1 MTTTRTETNAAST
14 AVPNGKPW
22 EPRIVALVC
31 NWCTYSGADMAGTA
45 RREYAPNARMVR
57 LLCTGRLD
65 PLFIVRAF
73 QQGVDGVIVS
83 GCHPGDCHYV
93 HGNMLA
99 RRRLTVFEGLMD
111 FLGLDRRR
119 LRFAWVSAS
128 EGVKWSKLVDEA
140 VEDVRA
146 AGPLGEWTAP
156 TSPDEFAS
164 FRLPEPEGEP
174 RSRPPA
180 EESLR
185 LAVHL
190 RETAARLLADG
201 DVAVVAGHAAGS
213 LPDQTVPSFATSP
226 EEAEALTW
234 NEHCANNLTVYLPQL
249 LRRFGGKRVGVVVK
263 SCDAGA
269 VTGLLREKQMRRE
282 DAVLIGVSC
291 TGIWDG
297 GAMALKCFSCADEV
311 SPLVDWT
318 ITPDGAVPGAA
329 PTGAN
334 RAVAPDPRDAQ
345 IAALEALP
353 AATRWNWWQRQ
364 FTHCLRCYACRAAC
378 PMCYCTTCIAE
389 KNRPQWIPA
398 TLDASGN
405 TAWNV
410 ARAMHLAG
418 RCAGCDE
425 CARVCPAD
433 VRLDLINRH
442 VDREIERHFGP
453 VSDDPDAPAPL
464 ATFRPDDP
472 DEFT

>member
-1 MTTTRTETNAAST
+1 MTTTLEPGGASA
-14 AVPNGKPW
+14 AVPDGKTW

-45 RREYAPNARMVR
+45 RRTYAPNVRMVR

-73 QQGVDGVIVS
+73 QQGTDGVIVS

-99 RRRLTVFEGLMD
+99 RRRLTVFEALMD
-111 FLGLDRRR
+111 FLGLDGRR

-128 EGVKWSKLVDEA
+128 EGVKWSRLVDEV

-156 TSPDEFAS
+156 SPSGDLAS

-174 RSRPPA
+174 RSRPSA
-180 EESLR
+180 EASER
-185 LAVHL
+185 VAVHL

-201 DVAVVAGHAAGS
+201 DVGVVAGYAAGS
-213 LPDQTVPSFATSP
+213 LPGQTVPSFATRP
-226 EEAEALTW
+226 EEAEAFTW

-249 LRRFGGKRVGVVVK
+249 LRRVAGGRVGLVVK

-269 VTGLLREKQMRRE
+269 VVGLLREHQMRRE

-291 TGIWDG
+291 SGVWDG
-297 GAMALKCFSCADEV
+297 DGLALKCFSCADEV

-318 ITPDGAVPGAA
+318 ITPDGAVAGAVTTSA
-329 PTGAN
+329 D

-345 IAALEALP
+345 IAALETLP
-353 AATRWNWWQRQ
+353 AAARWGWWQRQ

-389 KNRPQWIPA
+389 KHRPQWIPA
-398 TLDASGN
+398 TLDAAGN

-433 VRLDLINRH
+433 VRLDLLNRR
-442 VDREIERHFGP
+442 VTLEIERRFGP
-453 VSDDPDAPAPL
+453 MSDDPGAPAAL

-472 DEFT
+472 DEFS